1 MPWRGKSKPSQ
12 QQWKI
17 SPNRLMIWKS
27 NCVKGMGGITLRRRT
42 KKAPALREETKRG
55 QKVGMPLAGQNDRT

>member
-1 MPWRGKSKPSQ
+1 
-12 QQWKI
+12 
-17 SPNRLMIWKS
+17 
-27 NCVKGMGGITLRRRT
+27 MGGITLRRRT